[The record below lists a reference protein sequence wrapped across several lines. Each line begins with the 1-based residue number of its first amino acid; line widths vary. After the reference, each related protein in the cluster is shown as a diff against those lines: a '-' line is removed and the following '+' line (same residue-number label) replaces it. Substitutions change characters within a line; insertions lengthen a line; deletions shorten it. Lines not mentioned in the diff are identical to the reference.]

1 MRAKSLEGLRGV
13 AAFVV
18 VIHHL
23 LRSVPVLAFVYS
35 DATNVSKGSTA
46 WWLGFTPLHVIWA
59 GDEAILVFLL
69 LGSLLLTRARTASNA
84 ESWPQYYVRVIRLF
98 LLVWAA
104 VGLALVTIAIVPRGI
119 ISVSSPWVS
128 QHPARMSRHDL
139 IGDVVFVT
147 RSGVGSNS
155 VLWFIRWEVLFSLSF
170 PLWIGV
176 ALLVRKF
183 HLQQIVLGALGSMV
197 FLAGEHRTVVIIAVL
212 GLGVMTATNWDDLSR
227 RLATSGLF
235 AGRRAAAA
243 LVLTIVSGT
252 WRWTR
257 HGLGISGDG
266 MLLVGVDNLAVVAA
280 ALLAM
285 CLTITTNGWSTVL
298 SHGALRYLGSRAF
311 SLVLIHDPIIV
322 AYAYLCHGSP
332 NVLALFAV
340 VLPFVLVV
348 TELFYQVVEL
358 PVERLAGRVAKLIP
372 NRRPPLPESVKF

>member
-1 MRAKSLEGLRGV
+1 M

-23 LRSVPVLAFVYS
+23 LRSVPALAFVYS
-35 DATNVSKGSTA
+35 DTTSVSKGSTA
-46 WWLGFTPLHVIWA
+46 WWLGFTPLHGIWA

-69 LGSLLLTRARTASNA
+69 SSSLLLARAWTASNT

-104 VGLALVTIAIVPRGI
+104 VGFALVTIAIVPRGI

-139 IGDVVFVT
+139 IGDVVFVV

-155 VLWFIRWEVLFSLSF
+155 VLWFVRWEVLFSLSF
-170 PLWIGV
+170 PVWIGV

-183 HLQQIVLGALGSMV
+183 HLQQIVLGALGIIV
-197 FLAGEHRTVVIIAVL
+197 FLAGEHRSVVIMAVL
-212 GLGVMTATNWDDLSR
+212 GLGVMAATNWDDLSR
-227 RLATSGLF
+227 RLAVTRLF
-235 AGRRAAAA
+235 EGRRAAVAF
-243 LVLTIVSGT
+243 VLTIVSGT

-257 HGLGISGDG
+257 HGLGISGG
-266 MLLVGVDNLAVVAA
+266 GVLLVGVDNLAVVAA

-285 CLTITTNGWSTVL
+285 GLTITTNEWSTVL
-298 SHGALRYLGSRAF
+298 SHQVLRYIGSRAF

-322 AYAYLCHGSP
+322 AYAYLCHGTP
-332 NVLALFAV
+332 NVLALFVV

-372 NRRPPLPESVKF
+372 NRRPPLPESVRF